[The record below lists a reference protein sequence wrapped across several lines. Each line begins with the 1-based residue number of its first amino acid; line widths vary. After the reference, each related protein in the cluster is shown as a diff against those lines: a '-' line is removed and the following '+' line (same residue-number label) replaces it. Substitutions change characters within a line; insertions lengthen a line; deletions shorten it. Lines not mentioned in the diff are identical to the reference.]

1 MITLKIM
8 NSPTVREQVSI
19 EFILE
24 EASRYFLRKEVQET
38 ARKILEELPGIN
50 VLTAYEMAY
59 SEWVK

>member
-8 NSPTVREQVSI
+8 NSPNVREQVSI

-24 EASRYFLRKEVQET
+24 EASRCFLRKEVQET